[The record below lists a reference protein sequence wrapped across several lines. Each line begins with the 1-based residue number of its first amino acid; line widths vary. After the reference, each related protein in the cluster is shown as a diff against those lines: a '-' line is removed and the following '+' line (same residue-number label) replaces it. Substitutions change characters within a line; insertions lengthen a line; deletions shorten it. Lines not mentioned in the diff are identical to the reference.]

1 MKFQRKKL
9 FYETI
14 LHLACKS
21 GNYDLVKYLIS
32 LKDIDVNAKDDIFFY
47 NFFMTFLFCN
57 HSWNFK

>member
-1 MKFQRKKL
+1 MKFLRKKL

-32 LKDIDVNAKDDIFFY
+32 LKDIDVNAKDEIFFY
-47 NFFMTFLFCN
+47 HCFYEIFIL
-57 HSWNFK
+57 